1 MEDTQISNQ
10 DHEQKI
16 QAVLAAI
23 ENAKSKV
30 DTQKY
35 NYAYS
40 QLLNCIYNLADN
52 SLSTEEAERIINV
65 IVEAEIKI
73 GELLLSIF
81 LDRCQL
87 HSLNKDCVENIFNL
101 MKDNIIFGVY
111 DSGSLSKKFLDACGE
126 NSLDADCVKMALERI
141 HELFNFNENS
151 LPGFLNACEKNSLD
165 GENLENIYHS
175 CYEYLFRGNCWKDK
189 IDNKLTSET
198 SKKLFQK
205 LCEFHELEKGKKR
218 NKKLEILG
226 IIGITFGGL
235 SGLAAIGLGA
245 AVGIGALAVTIV
257 APIVAAV
264 VGLALIGI
272 FSYFVDKSR
281 VNKVLNEIEEA
292 KLNKQEV
299 DVKKIPSDLRH
310 RKKIQDALD
319 ESKAPLLQDAENE
332 IVQ

>member
-1 MEDTQISNQ
+1 MSEEQISNQ
-10 DHEQKI
+10 EHKQKV
-16 QAVLAAI
+16 QAVLDAI

-30 DTQKY
+30 GTEKY

-73 GELLLSIF
+73 GELLLNIF
-81 LDRCQL
+81 LGRCQL
-87 HSLNKDCVENIFNL
+87 HSLNK
-101 MKDNIIFGVY
+101 
-111 DSGSLSKKFLDACGE
+111 
-126 NSLDADCVKMALERI
+126 DCVKMALERI

-175 CYEYLFRGNCWKDK
+175 CYEYLFRGNYWKDE

-299 DVKKIPSDLRH
+299 DVKKIPFDLRH